1 MADGL
6 IVGHA
11 NSWLNLLKQTA
22 YTTPPGSFVKLHT
35 AGPGAAAATA
45 ASAVTTRVI
54 VTWTTSTV
62 GSLVMSGTAPSWSM
76 TTGETITDISLWD
89 TIAAGLPL
97 WTVQLTA
104 AKTVANGDT
113 LTLSTFTL
121 GLTPIAA

>member
-6 IVGHA
+6 ITAHA
-11 NSWLNLLKQTA
+11 NAWLNMIKGTA
-22 YTTPPGSFVKLHT
+22 YTAPVGSYVKLHT

-54 VTWTTSTV
+54 VAWTTSTV

-76 TTGETITDISLWD
+76 TGAETITDISLWD
-89 TIAAGLPL
+89 AITTGNAL

-104 AKTVANGDT
+104 PKTVANGDT